1 MLLHSF
7 MPRRLHSWVL
17 ALTLFGVSLVL
28 PRAIGQGIVPVAV
41 DTITDGSGLFTFTLR
56 RGEPDYV
63 WGIGPNSESDT
74 VFFPCY
80 GVEQVFLPAGWRGSI
95 SNEIVSIGY
104 IGGPNIAFL
113 DGVTFSVR
121 SAYTNSILYDGANM
135 VPGGRGITAGV
146 LHSYPD
152 LQPLAGGFVSFPF
165 IGPAPVP
172 EPSVWTLLLMAGLVV
187 WCHWPKCKKP
197 PASCDS

>member
-1 MLLHSF
+1 MLFHYF
-7 MPRRLHSWVL
+7 KPRWLHSWIL
-17 ALTLFGVSLVL
+17 ALALLAVTLGVEK
-28 PRAIGQGIVPVAV
+28 AAGQGIVPVAV
-41 DTITDGSGLFTFTLR
+41 DTITDGSGLFTFTFQ

-63 WGIGPNSESDT
+63 WGIGSNSESDT

-80 GVEQVFLPAGWRGSI
+80 GAEQVFLPAGWRGSI
-95 SNEIVSIGY
+95 SNEMVSIGY

-121 SAYTNSILYDGANM
+121 SAYTNSMLYDGANL
-135 VPGGRGITAGV
+135 VPGGRGIVVGI

-172 EPSVWTLLLMAGLVV
+172 EPSVWTLLLIAGAVILCVT
-187 WCHWPKCKKP
+187 PSAAKRP
-197 PASCDS
+197 PASLA